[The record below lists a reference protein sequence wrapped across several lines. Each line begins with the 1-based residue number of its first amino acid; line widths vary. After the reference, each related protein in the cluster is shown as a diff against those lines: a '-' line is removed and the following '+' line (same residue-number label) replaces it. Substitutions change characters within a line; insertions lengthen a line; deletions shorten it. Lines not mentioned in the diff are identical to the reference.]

1 MAGRYLRVQEAAALL
16 GVSPV
21 TIRWY
26 SRQGWLPTYRVG
38 RGQVAHRR
46 FRYADIEAVAR
57 RTGRFLAAEPR
68 WETTVPVTLDMAAYY
83 LGLSARYLIE
93 TGAATTG
100 ARMTWEDL
108 IDLEHQIYGTTPA
121 VADPTQHVQEKEDK
135 PMRMMMERCGS
146 GPHGTEGDRPMGPM
160 MRERCGCGPRG
171 RGGPG
176 REEKGAGWPEADRP
190 RDDASLLMLR
200 RAQRH
205 LETQRADLEDQIA
218 EIAERIRLHPDNHD
232 ASS

>member
-57 RTGRFLAAEPR
+57 RTGRFLPAEPR
-68 WETTVPVTLDMAAYY
+68 WDATVPVTLDMAAHY

-93 TGAATTG
+93 TGAAATG
-100 ARMTWEDL
+100 TQMTWEDL
-108 IDLEHQIYGTTPA
+108 AGLEHQIYGTTPA
-121 VADPTQHVQEKEDK
+121 VADTAQHIQEKGDK
-135 PMRMMMERCGS
+135 
-146 GPHGTEGDRPMGPM
+146 PMGPM
-160 MRERCGCGPRG
+160 MRERCGCGPRA
-171 RGGPG
+171 RGGRF
-176 REEKGAGWPEADRP
+176 REEKAAGWPEADRP
-190 RDDASLLMLR
+190 RDDASLLTLR

-205 LETQRADLEDQIA
+205 LETQRADLEDQIG

-232 ASS
+232 AS

>member
-1 MAGRYLRVQEAAALL
+1 M
-16 GVSPV
+16 

-46 FRYADIEAVAR
+46 FRYADLEGVAR

-68 WETTVPVTLDMAAYY
+68 WDATVPVTLDMAAHY

-93 TGAATTG
+93 TGSATAGTQ
-100 ARMTWEDL
+100 MTWEDL
-108 IDLEHQIYGTTPA
+108 VVLEHQIYGTAPA
-121 VADPTQHVQEKEDK
+121 VADQTQHSEEQGDK
-135 PMRMMMERCGS
+135 PMRMMMMERCGS
-146 GPHGTEGDRPMGPM
+146 GPHRMAGDTPMGPM
-160 MRERCGCGPRG
+160 MRERCCSGSRG

-176 REEKGAGWPEADRP
+176 REEKAAGWPEADRP
-190 RDDASLLMLR
+190 RDDASLLTLR

-205 LETQRADLEDQIA
+205 LETQKADLEDQIA

-232 ASS
+232 AS